1 MTVYKPYGYRY
12 GPHEIK
18 MVYIDTT
25 ACAATTINT
34 GDMLSVS
41 VTAGAGYLVPAEAGC
56 TAVVAVAC
64 ETKAPGATTIM
75 ADSSLD
81 AVYEYPANST
91 VTTALKDT
99 LADVAAAQTVDVT
112 SPTAKNLYIVDVDT
126 NNSTVF
132 VRIAKQAV

>member
-18 MVYIDTT
+18 MCYIDTT

-41 VTAGAGYLVPAEAGC
+41 TTAGAGYLLPAEVGC
-56 TAVVAVAC
+56 DYVVGVAC

-75 ADSSLD
+75 VDSSPH

-91 VTTALKDT
+91 VTIAMKDT
-99 LADVAAAQTVDVT
+99 HADVAGAQEVDVT
-112 SPTAKNLYIVDVDT
+112 SPTDKNLYIVDVDT
-126 NNSTVF
+126 ANQTVF
-132 VRIAKQAV
+132 VRIVKQAA

>member
-18 MVYIDTT
+18 MCYIDTT
-25 ACAATTINT
+25 VCAATTINA

-41 VTAGAGYLVPAEAGC
+41 ATAGAGYLVPAEAGC

-64 ETKAPGATTIM
+64 ETKAPGATTVM
-75 ADSSLD
+75 ADSALD

-91 VTTALKDT
+91 VEASLKDT
-99 LADVAAAQTVDVT
+99 LADVANAQTVDIT
-112 SPTAKNLYIVDVDT
+112 SPTDKCLYIVDVDT
-126 NNSTVF
+126 DNSTVF
-132 VRIAKQAV
+132 VRIVKQAV